1 MVFALSVKA
10 LGSPEASPFRATRL
24 RWASASTSFVWDPPR
39 LADQPVTSSLGLTG
53 GLLNLAEPG
62 HAGLGLLNGNPE
74 TPERYAA
81 EPASPDTPEWD
92 TAEIPGS
99 GIRTW

>member
-1 MVFALSVKA
+1 MDFSLS
-10 LGSPEASPFRATRL
+10 
-24 RWASASTSFVWDPPR
+24 SFVSDPPR
-39 LADQPVTSSLGLTG
+39 WSPFPVCLALADQPVTSSLGLTG

-62 HAGLGLLNGNPE
+62 HAGPGLLNGNPE

-81 EPASPDTPEWD
+81 ETASPDTPEWD
-92 TAEIPGS
+92 TAETTGS